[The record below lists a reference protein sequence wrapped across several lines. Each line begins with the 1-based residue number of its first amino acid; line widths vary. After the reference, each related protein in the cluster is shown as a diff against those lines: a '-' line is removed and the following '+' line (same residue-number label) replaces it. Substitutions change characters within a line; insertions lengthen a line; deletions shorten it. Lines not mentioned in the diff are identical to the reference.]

1 MNEKKIKRVI
11 DICLIV
17 IIMMILFAGLV
28 KTLFFAKDINYY
40 ENRGANKI
48 KKFSI
53 SDFTTGKYNE
63 EQI

>member
-28 KTLFFAKDINYY
+28 KTLFFLQ
-40 ENRGANKI
+40 KI
-48 KKFSI
+48 
-53 SDFTTGKYNE
+53 
-63 EQI
+63 